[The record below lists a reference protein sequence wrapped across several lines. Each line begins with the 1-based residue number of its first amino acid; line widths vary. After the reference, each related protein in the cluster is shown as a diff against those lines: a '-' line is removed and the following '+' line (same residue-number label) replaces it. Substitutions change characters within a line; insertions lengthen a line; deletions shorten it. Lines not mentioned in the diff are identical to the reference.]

1 MHRRALVPARRAAGG
16 VAVSQLSLFGAVV
29 ADEQKVAAPPV
40 PAKAAVAKGKLYE
53 LALDSL
59 RPDPEQPRKYLD
71 PQALAEL
78 QASIARHGV
87 LQPILV
93 RKGSGGSYIIVSGE
107 RRYQA
112 GRLAGL
118 ATIPALLTD
127 GNPAELAIIE
137 NLLRE
142 NLTAIEEAEAI
153 ERLRTLNDY
162 QLGDLAAILGKS
174 VSLLSEI
181 ISLNRLPAAVKD
193 DCRQDPKTSRG
204 VLVEIARQRDP
215 EKMTALYRRCREN
228 GLTRGELRKK
238 SSRPVRQAPP
248 QNTAFIAACSER
260 LDRLDPQQLAA
271 GEREKLGRELEKL
284 RGAVA
289 RKLRMLKG

>member
-1 MHRRALVPARRAAGG
+1 MSQLNLFGTAVETEKPAARALPPAPAR
-16 VAVSQLSLFGAVV
+16 
-29 ADEQKVAAPPV
+29 
-40 PAKAAVAKGKLYE
+40 KAATRGKLYD
-53 LALDSL
+53 LPLDTL

-71 PQALAEL
+71 AQALAEL

-93 RKGSGGSYIIVSGE
+93 RTGGDGSYTIVSGE

-112 GRLAGL
+112 ARLAGL
-118 ATIPALLTD
+118 TTIPAILTE
-127 GNPAELAIIE
+127 GNPVEIAIIE

-153 ERLRTLNDY
+153 ERLRALNDY

-181 ISLNRLPAAVKD
+181 LSLNRLPDEVKD
-193 DCRQDPKTSRG
+193 DCRQDPRTSRG

-215 EKMTALYRRCREN
+215 RKMTALYRRCRDN
-228 GLTRGELRKK
+228 GLTRGEIRTK
-238 SSRPVRQAPP
+238 SARPVRKTTVL
-248 QNTAFIAACSER
+248 NTAFIAACSER
-260 LDRLDPQQLAA
+260 LDRIEPQHLAT
-271 GEREKLGRELEKL
+271 EQQETLCRELEKL
-284 RGAVA
+284 RRVIAG
-289 RKLRMLKG
+289 KLKILRG